1 MAKQDNIK
9 FTGRVIENLS
19 NDKFKVELE
28 NGHEVMA
35 YPCGK
40 LRQHYIK
47 LLVGDKVDVDISP
60 YDLTK
65 GIIRYRYK

>member
-9 FTGRVIENLS
+9 FDGRVIENLS

-28 NGHEVMA
+28 NGHIIIA

-40 LRQHYIK
+40 MRQAYIK
-47 LLVGDKVDVDISP
+47 VLVGDKVRVEISP
-60 YDLTK
+60 YDVEK
-65 GIIRYRYK
+65 GIIKYRYK